1 MVLPLARRTKRIVF
15 LMALLC
21 PSVALAYIAI
31 PKGDVTLHK
40 ASATAR
46 TQDIVIDS
54 HAIPTARTAFF
65 GSPGAPID
73 RLAPGIRTAADNA
86 AIDELA
92 LATTALSA
100 SPVDA
105 AIMQHGPAVTTGS
118 SSGTTPRRTRR
129 NASEAGFG
137 GHGMATVGGWG
148 GASGAAHPRDANTNA
163 AVTPTVKPVTTKA
176 ERPAR
181 QTAPRTSAHTST
193 GGTTGGASA
202 GAADNGQAP
211 ILVADAATT
220 AVGST
225 PAATVG
231 NPVLSAVSLQTTGG
245 IPKIHTAGGPSPSPS
260 PTPEPMS
267 LLLMGSGLA
276 GAWAA
281 RRYVM

>member
-1 MVLPLARRTKRIVF
+1 MVLPLAGRTKRIVF

-21 PSVALAYIAI
+21 PSVTLAYIAI

-40 ASATAR
+40 GSATAR

-100 SPVDA
+100 SSVDA
-105 AIMQHGPAVTTGS
+105 AIMQHGAAAVTASGGGG
-118 SSGTTPRRTRR
+118 GTTPRRTRR
-129 NASEAGFG
+129 NASEAAFG

-148 GASGAAHPRDANTNA
+148 GASGVAHPRDANTDA
-163 AVTPTVKPVTTKA
+163 AVTPTVKTVKVKA

-181 QTAPRTSAHTST
+181 QTTPRTSGHTST
-193 GGTTGGASA
+193 GGTTGASA

-211 ILVADAATT
+211 ILVADAAIT
-220 AVGST
+220 AVSST

-245 IPKIHTAGGPSPSPS
+245 MPKLHTAGGPSPSP
-260 PTPEPMS
+260 TPEPIS